1 MIASLYPSGR
11 RQPLR
16 LDLPFEMGAAF
27 MRRLLLLAMIALL
40 SACATLGGPRT
51 VSITEEQ
58 LNRLIDERMNKSLTF
73 LRLFDVAISN
83 PRVSFEPNGNR
94 VITSLDAAMLNP
106 FSGNRLTGA
115 AKISGKLSFDAQ
127 SNSVILADT
136 RTEEFKLDG
145 LPPQYANQVN
155 AIGKMVAGEFL
166 KDFTVYQLKPEDLK
180 LNGVNYKPGGFE
192 VKRGQLAITLTPQ

>member
-1 MIASLYPSGR
+1 
-11 RQPLR
+11 
-16 LDLPFEMGAAF
+16 
-27 MRRLLLLAMIALL
+27 MRRLLLLATITLL

-83 PRVSFEPNGNR
+83 PRVSFEPNSDR

-115 AKISGKLSFDAQ
+115 AKISGKLNFDAQ

-192 VKRGQLAITLTPQ
+192 VRRGQLAITLTPQ